1 MSKWMIYNKKGD
13 FAGIG
18 QRYGVD
24 QVLAKIMV
32 NRDICYPEQIQ
43 EYLYPNLQMLGD
55 GAKLKDMARAVSL
68 LKDAICEGKNICII
82 GDYDIDGIQ
91 STYILH
97 QGILRCGGKVTYQ
110 IPHRV
115 EDGYG
120 INVHMIE
127 KCAEDG
133 VDFIITC
140 DNGIAAADAIQAAK
154 DANMTVIVTDHHEVP
169 FVEKQG
175 KTVELLP
182 LADAIVNPKQ
192 KNCAYPN
199 KNICGAVVAWK
210 VIIQLYQAME
220 IPMQEA
226 YEFIENAAFATV
238 GDVMELRGENRTIVA
253 LGLKELRQTKNIGMQ
268 TLIEKCGLTDK
279 PIQAYHIGF
288 VLGPC
293 INASGRLD
301 SAVKSLQLLEAKS
314 PQEATV
320 LAEELKTLN
329 EERKA
334 MTEAGIQ
341 QAVQMVETEHNQE
354 NLVQVVYLKDT
365 HESVAGIIA
374 GRLRETYEKPVFVLT
389 DGEDG
394 QLKGS
399 GRSVEGFSMYEEMNK
414 CRDLFSKFGGH
425 PMAAG
430 LSMPKENLEAFK
442 RQINENTKVTIE
454 DIASVVHID
463 VALPF
468 YYLTPEFVAQLE
480 KLEPFG
486 NGNPK
491 PVFAQRGVE
500 FRDAKPIG
508 KQGQY
513 TKVTAVGEDGC
524 QVEALY
530 FGDKQDVIRQSGTY
544 RILYYPQVNSYG
556 YKDTVQIVI
565 TDMESQIK

>member
-32 NRDICYPEQIQ
+32 NRDICHPEQIQ

>member
-32 NRDICYPEQIQ
+32 NRDICHPEQIQ

-133 VDFIITC
+133 MDFIITC

-182 LADAIVNPKQ
+182 PADAIVNPKQ

>member
-32 NRDICYPEQIQ
+32 NRDICHPEQIQ

-182 LADAIVNPKQ
+182 PADAIVNPKQ

-389 DGEDG
+389 EGEDG

>member
-32 NRDICYPEQIQ
+32 NRDICHPEQIQ

-127 KCAEDG
+127 KCVEDG

-182 LADAIVNPKQ
+182 PADAIVNPKQ

-565 TDMESQIK
+565 TDMEPQIK

>member
-32 NRDICYPEQIQ
+32 NRDICQPEQIQ

-175 KTVELLP
+175 ETVELLP
-182 LADAIVNPKQ
+182 PADAIVNPKQ

-238 GDVMELRGENRTIVA
+238 GDVMELMGENRTIVA
-253 LGLKELRQTKNIGMQ
+253 LGLKELRRTKNIGMQ

-301 SAVKSLQLLEAKS
+301 SAVKSLQLLEATS
-314 PQEATV
+314 PQEASV

-334 MTEAGIQ
+334 MTDAGIQ
-341 QAVQMVETEHNQE
+341 QAVQIVEIEHNQE
-354 NLVQVVYLKDT
+354 NLVLVVYLKDT

-374 GRLRETYEKPVFVLT
+374 GRLREKYEKPVFVLT
-389 DGEDG
+389 DGEEG

-500 FRDAKPIG
+500 FRDARPIG

-530 FGDKQDVIRQSGTY
+530 FGDKQDVIRQAGAY

-556 YKDTVQIVI
+556 YKDKVQIVI

>member
-32 NRDICYPEQIQ
+32 NRDICHPEQIQ

-182 LADAIVNPKQ
+182 PADAIVNPKQ

-565 TDMESQIK
+565 TDMEPQIK

>member
-32 NRDICYPEQIQ
+32 NRDICHPEQIQ

-127 KCAEDG
+127 KCVEDG

-182 LADAIVNPKQ
+182 PADAIVNPKQ

>member
-32 NRDICYPEQIQ
+32 NRDICHPEQIQ

-182 LADAIVNPKQ
+182 PADAIVNPKQ

-454 DIASVVHID
+454 DIDSVVHID

>member
-32 NRDICYPEQIQ
+32 NRDICQPEQIQ

-175 KTVELLP
+175 ETVELLP
-182 LADAIVNPKQ
+182 PADAIVNPKQ

-238 GDVMELRGENRTIVA
+238 GDVMELMGENRTIVA

-341 QAVQMVETEHNQE
+341 QAVQIVEKEHNQE
-354 NLVQVVYLKDT
+354 NLVLVVYLKDT

-374 GRLRETYEKPVFVLT
+374 GRLREKYEKPVFVLT

-430 LSMPKENLEAFK
+430 LSMPKENLEVFK
-442 RQINENTKVTIE
+442 RQINKNTKVTIE

-491 PVFAQRGVE
+491 PVFAQRGVK

-508 KQGQY
+508 KQGKY
-513 TKVTAVGEDGC
+513 TKAIAVGEDGC

-530 FGDKQDVIRQSGTY
+530 FGDKQDVIRQAGTY

-556 YKDTVQIVI
+556 YKDKVQIVI
-565 TDMESQIK
+565 TDMESKIK

>member
-32 NRDICYPEQIQ
+32 NRDICHPEQIQ

-127 KCAEDG
+127 KCVEDG

-182 LADAIVNPKQ
+182 PADAIVNPKQ

-530 FGDKQDVIRQSGTY
+530 FGDKQDVIWQSGTY

>member
-32 NRDICYPEQIQ
+32 NRDICQPEQIQ

-127 KCAEDG
+127 KCVEDG

-182 LADAIVNPKQ
+182 PADAIVNPKQ

-279 PIQAYHIGF
+279 PIQAYQIGF

-341 QAVQMVETEHNQE
+341 QAVQMVGTEHNQE
-354 NLVQVVYLKDT
+354 NLVQVVYLKDI

>member
-1 MSKWMIYNKKGD
+1 
-13 FAGIG
+13 
-18 QRYGVD
+18 
-24 QVLAKIMV
+24 
-32 NRDICYPEQIQ
+32 
-43 EYLYPNLQMLGD
+43 
-55 GAKLKDMARAVSL
+55 
-68 LKDAICEGKNICII
+68 
-82 GDYDIDGIQ
+82 
-91 STYILH
+91 
-97 QGILRCGGKVTYQ
+97 
-110 IPHRV
+110 
-115 EDGYG
+115 
-120 INVHMIE
+120 MIE

-182 LADAIVNPKQ
+182 PADAIVNPKQ

>member
-32 NRDICYPEQIQ
+32 NRDICHPEQIQ

-182 LADAIVNPKQ
+182 PADAIVNPKQ

-279 PIQAYHIGF
+279 PIQAYHFGF

>member
-32 NRDICYPEQIQ
+32 NRDICHPEQIQ

-68 LKDAICEGKNICII
+68 LKDAICQGKNICII

-182 LADAIVNPKQ
+182 PADAIVNPKQ

>member
-18 QRYGVD
+18 QQFGID

-32 NRDICYPEQIQ
+32 NRGLSSPEQIR
-43 EYLYPNLQMLGD
+43 EYLHPDIRMLED
-55 GAKLKDMARAVSL
+55 GEKLKDMAKAVSL
-68 LKDAICEGKNICII
+68 LKEAILLGKSIRII
-82 GDYDIDGIQ
+82 GDYDIDGVQ

-97 QGILRCGGKVTYQ
+97 QGLLRCGGKVTYQ

-120 INVHMIE
+120 INERIIE
-127 KCAEDG
+127 KCIRDG
-133 VDFIITC
+133 VDLVITC
-140 DNGIAAADAIQAAK
+140 DNGIAAANPIRLAREAG
-154 DANMTVIVTDHHEVP
+154 MTVIVTDHHEVP
-169 FVEKQG
+169 FREEKGQN
-175 KTVELLP
+175 VELLP
-182 LADAIVNPKQ
+182 PADAIVNPKQ
-192 KNCAYPN
+192 KNCRYPN

-210 VIIQLYQAME
+210 VIIQLYRSME
-220 IPMQEA
+220 IPVEEA

-238 GDVMELRGENRTIVA
+238 GDVMELVGENRTIVS
-253 LGLKELRQTKNIGMQ
+253 LGLKKLAQTKNPGMK
-268 TLIEKCGLTDK
+268 TLIAKCGLSETK
-279 PIQAYHIGF
+279 IRAYHIGF

-301 SAVKSLQLLEAKS
+301 SAAKSLQLLEAETV
-314 PQEATV
+314 QEATV

-334 MTEAGIQ
+334 MTETGIQ
-341 QAVQMVETEHNQE
+341 QAVQLVEAEENRN
-354 NLVQVVYLKDT
+354 NLVLVVYLKDA

-374 GRLRETYEKPVFVLT
+374 GRLREKYEKPVFVLT
-389 DGEDG
+389 DGEEG

-414 CRDLFSKFGGH
+414 CSDLFIKFGGH

-430 LSMPKENLEAFK
+430 LSMPKENLEEF
-442 RQINENTKVTIE
+442 RHRINHNTRVVPEEITP
-454 DIASVVHID
+454 VVHID

-468 YYLTPEFVAQLE
+468 YYLTPEFIKQLE
-480 KLEPFG
+480 YLEPFG

-491 PVFAQRGVE
+491 PVFAQKSVE
-500 FRDAKPIG
+500 FQNIKAIG

-513 TKVTAVGEDGC
+513 AKAIAMGEDGSR
-524 QVEALY
+524 VEALY
-530 FGDKQDVIRQSGTY
+530 FGDKQELIRQGGRY
-544 RILYYPQVNSYG
+544 RILYYPQINSYG
-556 YKDTVQIVI
+556 YKNTVQIVI
-565 TDMESQIK
+565 TDIEV

>member
-18 QRYGVD
+18 QQFGID

-32 NRDICYPEQIQ
+32 NRGLSSPEQIR
-43 EYLYPNLQMLGD
+43 EYLHPDIRMLED
-55 GAKLKDMARAVSL
+55 GEKLKDMAKAVSL
-68 LKDAICEGKNICII
+68 LKEAILLGKSIRII
-82 GDYDIDGIQ
+82 GDYDIDGVQ

-97 QGILRCGGKVTYQ
+97 QGLMRCGGKVTYQ

-120 INVHMIE
+120 INERIIE
-127 KCAEDG
+127 KCIQDG
-133 VDFIITC
+133 VDLVITC
-140 DNGIAAADAIQAAK
+140 DNGIAAANPIRLAREAG
-154 DANMTVIVTDHHEVP
+154 MTVIVTDHHEVP
-169 FVEKQG
+169 FREEKGQN
-175 KTVELLP
+175 VELLP
-182 LADAIVNPKQ
+182 PADAIVNPKQ
-192 KNCAYPN
+192 KNCRYPN

-210 VIIQLYQAME
+210 VIIQLYRSME
-220 IPMQEA
+220 IPVEEA

-238 GDVMELRGENRTIVA
+238 GDVMELVGENRTIVS
-253 LGLKELRQTKNIGMQ
+253 LGLKKLAQTKNPGMK
-268 TLIEKCGLTDK
+268 TLIAKCGLSETK
-279 PIQAYHIGF
+279 IRAYHIGF

-301 SAVKSLQLLEAKS
+301 SAAKSLQLLEAETV
-314 PQEATV
+314 QEATV

-334 MTEAGIQ
+334 MTETGIQ
-341 QAVQMVETEHNQE
+341 QAVQLVEAEESRN
-354 NLVQVVYLKDT
+354 NLVLVVYLKDA

-374 GRLRETYEKPVFVLT
+374 GRLREKYEKPVFVLT
-389 DGEDG
+389 DGEEG

-414 CRDLFSKFGGH
+414 CSDLFIKFGGH

-430 LSMPKENLEAFK
+430 LSMPKENLEEF
-442 RQINENTKVTIE
+442 RQRINHNTRVAPEEITP
-454 DIASVVHID
+454 VVHID

-468 YYLTPEFVAQLE
+468 YYLTPEFIKQLE
-480 KLEPFG
+480 YLEPFG

-491 PVFAQRGVE
+491 PVFAQKGVG
-500 FRDAKPIG
+500 FQNIKAIG

-513 TKVTAVGEDGC
+513 AKAIAMGEDGSR
-524 QVEALY
+524 VEALY
-530 FGDKQDVIRQSGTY
+530 FGDKQELIRQGGRY
-544 RILYYPQVNSYG
+544 RILYYPQINSYG
-556 YKDTVQIVI
+556 YRNTVQIVI
-565 TDMESQIK
+565 TDIEV

>member
-32 NRDICYPEQIQ
+32 NRDICHPEQIQ

-91 STYILH
+91 ATYILH

-182 LADAIVNPKQ
+182 PADAIVNPKQ

>member
-32 NRDICYPEQIQ
+32 NRDICHPEQIQ
-43 EYLYPNLQMLGD
+43 EYLYPNLQMLED

-127 KCAEDG
+127 KCVEDG

-182 LADAIVNPKQ
+182 PADAIVNPKQ

-210 VIIQLYQAME
+210 VIIQLYQTME

>member
-18 QRYGVD
+18 QQFGID

-32 NRDICYPEQIQ
+32 NRGLSSPEQIR
-43 EYLYPNLQMLGD
+43 EYLHPDIRMLED
-55 GAKLKDMARAVSL
+55 GEKLKDMAKAVSL
-68 LKDAICEGKNICII
+68 LKEAILLGKSIRII
-82 GDYDIDGIQ
+82 GDYDIDGVQ

-97 QGILRCGGKVTYQ
+97 QGLLRCGGKVTYQ

-120 INVHMIE
+120 INERIIE
-127 KCAEDG
+127 KCIRDG
-133 VDFIITC
+133 VDLVITC
-140 DNGIAAADAIQAAK
+140 DNGIAAANPIRLAREAG
-154 DANMTVIVTDHHEVP
+154 MTVIVTDHHEVP
-169 FVEKQG
+169 FREEKGQN
-175 KTVELLP
+175 VELLP
-182 LADAIVNPKQ
+182 PADAIVNPKQ
-192 KNCAYPN
+192 KNCRYPN

-210 VIIQLYQAME
+210 VIIQLYRSME
-220 IPMQEA
+220 IPVEEA

-238 GDVMELRGENRTIVA
+238 GDVMELVGENRTIVS
-253 LGLKELRQTKNIGMQ
+253 LGLKKLAQTKNPGMK
-268 TLIEKCGLTDK
+268 TLIAKCGLSETK
-279 PIQAYHIGF
+279 IRAYHIGF

-301 SAVKSLQLLEAKS
+301 SAAKSLQLLEAETV
-314 PQEATV
+314 QEATV

-334 MTEAGIQ
+334 MTETGIQ
-341 QAVQMVETEHNQE
+341 QAVQLVEAEENRN
-354 NLVQVVYLKDT
+354 NLVLVVYLKDA

-374 GRLRETYEKPVFVLT
+374 GRLREKYEKPVFVLT
-389 DGEDG
+389 DGEEG

-414 CRDLFSKFGGH
+414 CSDLFIKFGGH

-430 LSMPKENLEAFK
+430 LSMQKENLEEF
-442 RQINENTKVTIE
+442 RQRINHNTRVAPEEITP
-454 DIASVVHID
+454 VVHID

-468 YYLTPEFVAQLE
+468 YYLTPEFIKQLE
-480 KLEPFG
+480 YLEPFG

-491 PVFAQRGVE
+491 PVFAQKSVE
-500 FRDAKPIG
+500 FQNIKAIG

-513 TKVTAVGEDGC
+513 AKAIAMGEDGSR
-524 QVEALY
+524 VEALY
-530 FGDKQDVIRQSGTY
+530 FGDKQELIRQGGRY
-544 RILYYPQVNSYG
+544 RILYYPQINSYG
-556 YKDTVQIVI
+556 YRNTVQIVI
-565 TDMESQIK
+565 TDIEV

>member
-18 QRYGVD
+18 QQFGID

-32 NRDICYPEQIQ
+32 NRGLSSPEQIR
-43 EYLYPNLQMLGD
+43 EYLHPDIRMLED
-55 GAKLKDMARAVSL
+55 GEKLKDMAKAVSL
-68 LKDAICEGKNICII
+68 LKEAILLGKSIRII
-82 GDYDIDGIQ
+82 GDYDIDGVQ

-97 QGILRCGGKVTYQ
+97 QGLMRCGGKVTYQ

-120 INVHMIE
+120 INERIIE
-127 KCAEDG
+127 KCIRDR
-133 VDFIITC
+133 VDLVITC
-140 DNGIAAADAIQAAK
+140 DNGIAAATPIRLAREAGL
-154 DANMTVIVTDHHEVP
+154 TVIVTDHHEVP
-169 FVEKQG
+169 FREEKGQN
-175 KTVELLP
+175 VQLLP
-182 LADAIVNPKQ
+182 PADAIVNPKQ
-192 KNCAYPN
+192 KNCRYPN

-210 VIIQLYQAME
+210 VIIQLYRSME
-220 IPMQEA
+220 IPMEEA

-238 GDVMELRGENRTIVA
+238 GDVMELVGENRTIVS
-253 LGLKELRQTKNIGMQ
+253 LGLTKLAQTKNPGMK
-268 TLIEKCGLTDK
+268 TLIAKCGLSETK
-279 PIQAYHIGF
+279 IRAYHIGF

-301 SAVKSLQLLEAKS
+301 SAAKSLQLLEAETV
-314 PQEATV
+314 QEATV

-334 MTEAGIQ
+334 MTETGIQ
-341 QAVQMVETEHNQE
+341 QAIQLVEAEESRN
-354 NLVQVVYLKDT
+354 NLVLVVYLKDA

-374 GRLRETYEKPVFVLT
+374 GRLREKYEKPVFVLT
-389 DGEDG
+389 DGEEG

-414 CRDLFSKFGGH
+414 CSDLFIKFGGH

-430 LSMPKENLEAFK
+430 LSMPKENLEEF
-442 RQINENTKVTIE
+442 RQRINHNTRVAPEEITP
-454 DIASVVHID
+454 VVHID

-468 YYLTPEFVAQLE
+468 YYLTPEFIKQLE
-480 KLEPFG
+480 YLEPFG

-491 PVFAQRGVE
+491 PVFAQKGVE
-500 FRDAKPIG
+500 FQNIKSIG

-513 TKVTAVGEDGC
+513 AKAIAMGEDGSR
-524 QVEALY
+524 VEALY
-530 FGDKQDVIRQSGTY
+530 FGDKQELIRQGGRY
-544 RILYYPQVNSYG
+544 RILYYPQINSYG
-556 YKDTVQIVI
+556 YRNTVQIVI
-565 TDMESQIK
+565 TDIEV

>member
-32 NRDICYPEQIQ
+32 NRDICHPEQIQ

-127 KCAEDG
+127 KCVEDG

-182 LADAIVNPKQ
+182 PADAIVNPKQ

-442 RQINENTKVTIE
+442 RQINENTKVTLE

>member
-32 NRDICYPEQIQ
+32 NRDICHPEQIQ

-182 LADAIVNPKQ
+182 PADAIVNPKQ

>member
-32 NRDICYPEQIQ
+32 NRDICHPEQIQ
-43 EYLYPNLQMLGD
+43 EYLYPNLQMLED

-68 LKDAICEGKNICII
+68 LKDAICQGKNICII

-182 LADAIVNPKQ
+182 PADAIVNPKQ